1 MKILNKLDK
10 SLFTDYA
17 FTFLSFAFVGVGNML
32 IYYLIPI
39 FQSSVNSEIFAVY
52 KKTSSL
58 LLVVFIAGMG
68 VAIPKFVLE
77 NDKEKSLLFFL
88 IGFLFSI
95 FITTIALFLFLVYP
109 EYFGQIL
116 IGKDLLFKDILCLFS
131 MIFSGI
137 INGTIYSY
145 FRGIYVINK
154 ANLLIIVI
162 SLIQISLV
170 IFFKDIYTYIVVSA
184 SIIALVS
191 LFFLFSYTNFFSQI
205 KRIKINEFL
214 KFKKIMSYGLLRVP
228 GDFALEGLTSLPV
241 ILTTSALGI
250 MMGGQM
256 AYAMTVFGLILAVMS
271 PINFI
276 MLPKVSIA
284 MNIEKDFEKAQ
295 KIIKQSAIIILP
307 LIMVTCIVLFFLAD
321 FISSYVFHSNEPLI
335 LSKYIRFICFAV
347 LPYSV
352 YSLLRSVIDAWY
364 KYPLNSFN
372 CIISLFVFFGVHF
385 ILDSYENGLLIS
397 VLFGYTFLGSSTY
410 FSYVKI
416 FKKATC

>member
-1 MKILNKLDK
+1 MKFLNKIDT
-10 SLFTDYA
+10 SLFKDYA
-17 FTFLSFAFVGVGNML
+17 LTFLSFTLVGVGNML
-32 IYYLIPI
+32 IYYFLPI
-39 FQSSVNSEIFAVY
+39 FMTSVDSEIFAVY

-58 LLVVFIAGMG
+58 LLVILIGGMG

-77 NDKEKSLLFFL
+77 NDKEKALLIFF
-88 IGFLFSI
+88 IGFVFSI
-95 FITTIALFLFLVYP
+95 FITTIALFLFLFFP

-116 IGKDLLFKDILCLFS
+116 IGKDFLLKDILCLFAI
-131 MIFSGI
+131 IFSGI
-137 INGTIYSY
+137 INSTIYSY
-145 FRGIYVINK
+145 FRGIYVVNK
-154 ANLLIIVI
+154 ANLLLIII
-162 SLIQISLV
+162 SLLQILFV
-170 IFFKDIYTYIVVSA
+170 LILRDIYIYIVVSSL
-184 SIIALVS
+184 SIVLIS
-191 LFFLFSYTNFFSQI
+191 FSFLFSTSNFFLQI

-250 MMGGQM
+250 AMGGQM
-256 AYAMTVFGLILAVMS
+256 AYAMTIFGLILAVMS

-307 LIMVTCIVLFFLAD
+307 LILVTCVVLFFLAD
-321 FISSYVFHSNEPLI
+321 FISSSIFHSNKPII

-372 CIISLFVFFGVHF
+372 CIISLFVFGVLHF

-397 VLFGYTFLGSSTY
+397 VLFGYTYLGFSTY
-410 FSYVKI
+410 VSYMKI
-416 FKKATC
+416 FKKVKC